1 MFIVVWRAEGALG
14 GGGAAAGGPS
24 GAEQHRSRRSPR
36 LETRRVRSKQPR
48 PASGWPRAQHQTLL
62 ELGSQEISHSPCHRS
77 RGSGADLGLHRAK
90 LEPLFSPGSYL
101 FSLKKKIIMPTPPP
115 PQPVLLPPAH
125 HSFRICGKAASFL
138 FFGLRRCL
146 IHHSAG
152 TPWLSALGGSLD
164 VITLYI

>member
-1 MFIVVWRAEGALG
+1 MGLLSWPPLQRQGQDVKSPREKNSARHSLEWGVFIVVWRAEGALG

-115 PQPVLLPPAH
+115 PQPESSL
-125 HSFRICGKAASFL
+125 
-138 FFGLRRCL
+138 
-146 IHHSAG
+146 
-152 TPWLSALGGSLD
+152 WLSNAHK
-164 VITLYI
+164 I